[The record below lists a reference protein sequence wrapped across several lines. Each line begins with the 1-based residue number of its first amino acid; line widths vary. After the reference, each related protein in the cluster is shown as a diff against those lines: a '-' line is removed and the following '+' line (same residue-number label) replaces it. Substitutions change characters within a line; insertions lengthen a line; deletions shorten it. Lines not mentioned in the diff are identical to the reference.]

1 MLTAQDRCQ
10 AKDCNAQAWW
20 STWFEAAI
28 HGDDRYGSPPTR
40 EPLVTPVFSFLPV
53 ALVAVAFWFSLPLT
67 WEWQFTYDANRLLKG
82 SK

>member
-1 MLTAQDRCQ
+1 
-10 AKDCNAQAWW
+10 
-20 STWFEAAI
+20 
-28 HGDDRYGSPPTR
+28 
-40 EPLVTPVFSFLPV
+40 VTPVFSFLPV